1 MKRIQIVTAL
11 IFIIIVTHGCYKERY
26 RKDKTNKMTKKAQ
39 KASKYLSIQ
48 AEVVT
53 NDNLEKRPERAK
65 KSQKRMEKMQ
75 KDLNE
80 INNKTSKVK
89 KPKKHSGEFKLY

>member
-11 IFIIIVTHGCYKERY
+11 IFIVIVTQGCYKERY
-26 RKDKTNKMTKKAQ
+26 RKDRTNKMTKKAQ

-48 AEVVT
+48 AEVIT
-53 NDNLEKRPERAK
+53 NDNLGNKSAKTK

-80 INNKTSKVK
+80 LNTKTSKAK

>member
-1 MKRIQIVTAL
+1 MKRLRGILLGVLVIMLIQ
-11 IFIIIVTHGCYKERY
+11 GCYKERY
-26 RKDKTNKMTKKAQ
+26 RKDRTNKMTTKAK

-53 NDNLEKRPERAK
+53 GKNIENKDANSK
-65 KSQKRMEKMQ
+65 KSQKKMEKMQ

-80 INNKTSKVK
+80 LNTKTSKVK